1 MRQEIH
7 IHIHTVPEPVEE
19 PIVNRRRRGHNIDLR
34 RESIDIDTLMARTFW
49 SRYLHPTFERGF
61 LVWYHL
67 QGTWA
72 DRSGGGTN
80 DGTHLESE
88 EISNGERFRIGC
100 ASARGAHISKEKL
113 VDEMIKCGLRLGREK
128 GYEQAVIEQY
138 LETRVQLLSDGYG
151 LKEQTATQLKAR
163 IYQGKLELVS

>member
-1 MRQEIH
+1 MSGPAPGKSKINITAYIH
-7 IHIHTVPEPVEE
+7 EKGKSQARITHI
-19 PIVNRRRRGHNIDLR
+19 D
-34 RESIDIDTLMARTFW
+34 
-49 SRYLHPTFERGF
+49 
-61 LVWYHL
+61 
-67 QGTWA
+67 
-72 DRSGGGTN
+72 
-80 DGTHLESE
+80 LESE

-163 IYQGKLELVS
+163 IYQGKLEFVS